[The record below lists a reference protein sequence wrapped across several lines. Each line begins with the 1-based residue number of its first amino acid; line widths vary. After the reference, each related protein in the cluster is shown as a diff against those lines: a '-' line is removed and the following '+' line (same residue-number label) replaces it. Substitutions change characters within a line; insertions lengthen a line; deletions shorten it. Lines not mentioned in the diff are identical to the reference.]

1 MLAQLKAFFN
11 NLPRTWKLL
20 ASVFLAAISIAFLAL
35 DIRTSIRQ
43 RDPAEY
49 AASIL
54 PMRARRT
61 AELAGAIEAI
71 SFQFLSNQ
79 LLNDTLAS
87 YVADSE
93 RYDVSKWNIVFSEHM
108 EGLAETVPELED
120 AVFFDAAAGESRIP
134 LTMSDSL
141 TRSLW
146 IPVRD
151 KIMKTAMSA
160 DGQPVWSVLPGAP
173 GNANRHD
180 KIPSTLL
187 CARLIK
193 KRNNHTPLG
202 VLILL
207 IDPDRLARTV
217 SGYSQD
223 EGIAVSQKTDYCV
236 LMSKDGTILASVDP
250 SLATKP
256 VSEAIPGYDDHFQ
269 DKLLK
274 ASPGS
279 YKFTTA
285 RDDKGRKTSYW
296 IVYSPVPDKE
306 WLLVSILPISIDAL
320 PTVAKILMLLGF
332 AGAAW
337 LFYGSVGK
345 AANKEGQG
353 AENVNAQ
360 NFTLAELPEWIT
372 RLTPKEQTVLLF
384 LLTGKSNKE
393 IASLL
398 AVREQTVKNHL
409 SATYQRIGAQDR
421 FSAIIL
427 MQEAG
432 LTLESLRHYAEAHP
446 DFPVDMRLFS

>member
-1 MLAQLKAFFN
+1 MLAQLKVFFN
-11 NLPRTWKLL
+11 NMPRTWKLW
-20 ASVFLAAISIAFLAL
+20 ASVSLAVISILFLAL

-49 AASIL
+49 AAGIL

-61 AELAGAIEAI
+61 AELADAIEAI
-71 SFQFLSNQ
+71 SFQFLSSQ

-151 KIMKTAMSA
+151 KIMKMAISA
-160 DGQPVWSVLPGAP
+160 DGQAVWDVLAGAP
-173 GNANRHD
+173 GNTKRHTG
-180 KIPSTLL
+180 IPSTLL

-193 KRNNHTPLG
+193 KRNNHSSLG

-223 EGIAVSQKTDYCV
+223 EGIAISQKTDYSV

-250 SLATKP
+250 SLAIKP
-256 VSEAIPGYDDHFQ
+256 VNEAIPGYDDHFKN
-269 DKLLK
+269 KLLK
-274 ASPGS
+274 KSAGS
-279 YKFTTA
+279 YKFTAA
-285 RDDKGRKTSYW
+285 RDHAGRKTSYW
-296 IVYSPVPDKE
+296 IVYSPYQTRSGSLFQYCPSPSTPCRLSRKSSYFLDSRGQPGCSMEAWGKQQARKDRAPKMFSLKISPSQSCPNGSPD
-306 WLLVSILPISIDAL
+306 
-320 PTVAKILMLLGF
+320 
-332 AGAAW
+332 
-337 LFYGSVGK
+337 
-345 AANKEGQG
+345 
-353 AENVNAQ
+353 
-360 NFTLAELPEWIT
+360 
-372 RLTPKEQTVLLF
+372 
-384 LLTGKSNKE
+384 
-393 IASLL
+393 
-398 AVREQTVKNHL
+398 
-409 SATYQRIGAQDR
+409 
-421 FSAIIL
+421 
-427 MQEAG
+427 
-432 LTLESLRHYAEAHP
+432 
-446 DFPVDMRLFS
+446 